1 MSIIQS
7 TCKFCERP
15 VYWALHIKGTQSG
28 TKGSSMPVDIE
39 PVEDGNIV
47 LSTNGTVIHY
57 RVLKNGE
64 MLKPGEKRRNSHFRT
79 CPQWLARKGKGKP

>member
-1 MSIIQS
+1 
-7 TCKFCERP
+7 
-15 VYWALHIKGTQSG
+15 
-28 TKGSSMPVDIE
+28 MPVDIE
-39 PVEDGNIV
+39 PVADGNIV
-47 LSTNGTVIHY
+47 LSANGVGEIHY